1 MIRLQGVL
9 LEDLLGTVLPLLAQL
24 LGGRNNLLFSP
35 LFFLLKR
42 FNIQCFVK
50 FFDPESGGHV
60 FGSKRFGRLNSVH
73 LLLIRRVLQLIERIA
88 LDGRGLQVVTA
99 GYPLAFQDT
108 LRFLGME
115 TSAI

>member
-1 MIRLQGVL
+1 
-9 LEDLLGTVLPLLAQL
+9 
-24 LGGRNNLLFSP
+24 
-35 LFFLLKR
+35 
-42 FNIQCFVK
+42 
-50 FFDPESGGHV
+50 
-60 FGSKRFGRLNSVH
+60 VH